1 MQNRPKATVI
11 FTFIVIAALT
21 RALPHPPNF
30 APIAAMALFGG
41 AYLSDKRLAYLLPM
55 VAMLISD
62 LVLEGMFQLGLRSF
76 HGIHSGMIW
85 VYLAF
90 AGVVAIGHLLNG
102 KVSLGKLVPAGLAS
116 SLLFFAVT
124 NFGVWA
130 TGTMYPSTFDGLVAC
145 YTAAIPFF
153 HYTLAGDVV
162 YMAALFGGFALLRQ
176 SFPQLATVKA

>member
-1 MQNRPKATVI
+1 MQNRPKATIV

-41 AYLSDKRLAYLLPM
+41 AYLTDKRLAYLLPLL
-55 VAMLISD
+55 AMLISD
-62 LVLEGMFQLGLRSF
+62 LVLEGMFQMGLRAF
-76 HGIHSGMIW
+76 HGIHSGMLW
-85 VYLAF
+85 VYVAF
-90 AGVVAIGHLLNG
+90 VGVVALGHLLNG
-102 KVSLGKLVPAGLAS
+102 KVSVKKLVPAGLIG

-130 TGTMYPSTFDGLVAC
+130 TGTMYPASFEGLIAC

-162 YMAALFGGFALLRQ
+162 YITALFGGFALLRQ